1 MATTQETVTL
11 KSSLSDASWSHWVQG
26 RGRKAVSAV
35 VQEGLDEIRKSAE
48 AREKIKRCCEAI
60 AVTGTEEAKPP
71 RNTFEIELPAA
82 DWGEACQLVGTL
94 KNDKPVTT
102 SQLLAALIL
111 ESESWQQ
118 RGNATAEFLSGWN
131 LEELVSSVA
140 STELTQRQRLRLG
153 DPERRIA
160 WIVAVSSAAS
170 AVAAW
175 LALCK

>member
-1 MATTQETVTL
+1 MASTKETVTL
-11 KSSLSDASWSHWVQG
+11 KSSLTDASWSHWAQG

-48 AREKIKRCCEAI
+48 AREKIKRCCEFI
-60 AVTGTEEAKPP
+60 AASDTEEPHRP
-71 RNTFEIELPAA
+71 RNTFEIQLPAA
-82 DWGEACQLVGTL
+82 DWGGACQLIGTL
-94 KNDKPVTT
+94 ENDEPVTT

-118 RGNATAEFLSGWN
+118 RGKATAEFLSGWN
-131 LEELVSSVA
+131 LDELVSSVA
-140 STELTQRQRLRLG
+140 STELTQGLRLG
-153 DPERRIA
+153 GPERRIA